1 MANTITLNNETFSLN
16 TLLIKYEKYL
26 PMMKEYFTERQF
38 AQKSNENFEKYCSR
52 LFNTLY
58 TRVGI
63 TTNIGVNEPVI
74 SEARTERRAA
84 LLDTSCDK
92 ILNALGIEVVRHCAQ
107 RSLVM
112 FKNSG
117 KSYRMKTPEIK
128 QLAQHIKDSTS
139 LKVKKHTKVKIGVEL
154 EFVAP
159 VTNTKKF
166 NAAMKNL
173 VGEDRYKPIMRYNKN
188 DGDKWVLGKDASV
201 KPTGNQR
208 GTGMAGFELTSPIID
223 LSSKE
228 DVEELRKVCDLLAN
242 VFGAE
247 VNSTCGTHVH
257 MSFPVTSAS
266 DEMCKHFAKCYRRN
280 EEDVFDKVV
289 PYRRRADH
297 ARYSMS
303 VNENYI
309 WDRYQKV
316 NFNNVTK
323 NSKQMHLEFRQLDG
337 TIDFDKIMAW
347 TKLQKLFVELALESW
362 DGKNNKEKS
371 SCCVTDIYNVICS
384 KEVDASSVENLM
396 KMSGMIA

>member
-16 TLLIKYEKYL
+16 TLLIKHDKYL

-38 AQKSNENFEKYCSR
+38 AQKTTENLEKYCRR
-52 LFNTLY
+52 LFNALY

-63 TTNIGVNEPVI
+63 TTNMGVNAPVTA
-74 SEARTERRAA
+74 EARAARRSA

-92 ILNALGIEVVRHCAQ
+92 ILNELGIEVVRHCAQ

-117 KSYRMKTPEIK
+117 NSYRMKTPEIK
-128 QLAQHIKDSTS
+128 QLAQHIKESTS

-166 NAAMKNL
+166 NAAMKDL

-188 DGDKWVLGKDASV
+188 SGDKWVLGKDMSV

-223 LSSKE
+223 LSSKK
-228 DVEELRKVCDLLAN
+228 DIEEFHKVCDLLSN
-242 VFGAE
+242 VFNAE

-257 MSFPVTSAS
+257 MSFPVESAT
-266 DEMCKHFAKCYRRN
+266 DEMCIHFAKCYRRN

-309 WDRYQKV
+309 WGRYQKV
-316 NFNNVTK
+316 NFNNVAK
-323 NSKQMHLEFRQLDG
+323 DAKQMHLEFRQLDG

-347 TKLQKLFVELALESW
+347 AKLQKLFVELALESW
-362 DGKNNKEKS
+362 DGKNNKAKRARY
-371 SCCVTDIYNVICS
+371 VTDIYNVICS
-384 KEVDASSVENLM
+384 KDVDANSVENLM

>member
-16 TLLIKYEKYL
+16 TLLIKHDKYL

-38 AQKSNENFEKYCSR
+38 AQKASENFEKYCRR
-52 LFNTLY
+52 LFNALY

-63 TTNIGVNEPVI
+63 TTNIGVNAPVTA
-74 SEARTERRAA
+74 EALAERRTA

-92 ILNALGIEVVRHCAQ
+92 ILNVLGIEVVRHCAQ

-117 KSYRMKTPEIK
+117 NSYRMKTPEIK
-128 QLAQHIKDSTS
+128 QLANHIKERTS
-139 LKVKKHTKVKIGVEL
+139 LKIKKRTKVKIGVEL

-159 VTNTKKF
+159 VQDTKKF
-166 NAAMKNL
+166 NAAMKSL

-188 DGDKWVLGKDASV
+188 GGDKWVLGKDMSV

-223 LSSKE
+223 LSSKK
-228 DVEELRKVCDLLAN
+228 DIEEFSKVCELLET
-242 VFGAE
+242 VFHAE

-257 MSFPVTSAS
+257 MSFPVESAT
-266 DEMCKHFAKCYRRN
+266 DEMCAHFAKCYRRN

-297 ARYSMS
+297 ARYSLS

-309 WDRYQKV
+309 WGRYQKL
-316 NFNNVTK
+316 NFNNVAK
-323 NSKQMHLEFRQLDG
+323 DSKQMHLEFRQLDG
-337 TIDFDKIMAW
+337 TVDFNKIMAW
-347 TKLQKLFVELALESW
+347 AKLQKLFVELALESW
-362 DGKNNKEKS
+362 DSKNNKAKRA
-371 SCCVTDIYNVICS
+371 CYVTDIYNVICS
-384 KEVDASSVENLM
+384 NEVDSNSVESLM